1 MESKELERSQTER
14 QPAGEVRTA
23 KTHRVGS
30 ITLGLALVLFGSLF
44 LVHIFIPTLDYQMI
58 FHLWPCI
65 FIMLGIE
72 VLLGNR
78 KEGDGFVYDKAAIT
92 LIIILS
98 LFAMTMG
105 AVDFSIEQYS
115 SYVSHHW

>member
-1 MESKELERSQTER
+1 MESKELEKSQTGIL
-14 QPAGEVRTA
+14 PSGEVRGA

-44 LVHIFIPTLDYQMI
+44 LVHLFVPTLDYQLI

-78 KEGDGFVYDKAAIT
+78 KEGDGFVYDKAAIG
-92 LIIILS
+92 LIVILA
-98 LFAMTMG
+98 LFAMVMG
-105 AVDFSIEQYS
+105 AVDFSMEQYKT
-115 SYVSHHW
+115 YVSIHW

>member
-1 MESKELERSQTER
+1 MESKELEKTQTGR
-14 QPAGEVRTA
+14 RPAGEVRAA

-44 LVHIFIPTLDYQMI
+44 LVHMFVPALDYQLI

-78 KEGDGFVYDKAAIT
+78 KEGEGFVYDKAAIA

-105 AVDFSIEQYS
+105 AVDFSMEQYR
-115 SYVSHHW
+115 SYVSMHW

>member
-1 MESKELERSQTER
+1 MEGKEQEKNQTGK
-14 QPAGEVRTA
+14 QTTGEVRAA

-44 LVHIFIPTLDYQMI
+44 LVHMFIPTLNYRLI

-78 KEGDGFVYDKAAIT
+78 KEGDGFVYDKAAIV
-92 LIIILS
+92 LIVLLA

-105 AVDFSIEQYS
+105 AVDFGMAQYDR
-115 SYVSHHW
+115 YVSLYW